1 MSYKVNNVTVI
12 DNERNISSSGIVTVG
27 LAILE
32 QLLTDTLVL
41 PVLALELRWMEILG
55 ILEYQE

>member
-27 LAILE
+27 GW
-32 QLLTDTLVL
+32 Q
-41 PVLALELRWMEILG
+41 
-55 ILEYQE
+55 Y